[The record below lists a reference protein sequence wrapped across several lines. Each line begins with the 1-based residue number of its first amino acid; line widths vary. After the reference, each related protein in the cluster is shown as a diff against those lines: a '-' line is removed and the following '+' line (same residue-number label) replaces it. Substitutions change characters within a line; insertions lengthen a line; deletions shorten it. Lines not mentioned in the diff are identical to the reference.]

1 MTTPLGFGL
10 GLRPQHYEALLGE
23 HRGSV
28 SWLEALTDNYLVP
41 GGRPLHYLERL
52 RQHYPVVL
60 HGVSLSIGSTDPL
73 DLDYVRSVKALAD
86 RIEPAWISDHLC
98 WTGVG
103 AARLHDLLPVP
114 FTEEALDH
122 VARRVHAVQEALR
135 RELVLENV
143 SSYVA
148 WPGGAMT
155 EWDFIAGLV
164 ARTGCGVL
172 LDVNNVYVSAVNHG
186 FDPHEYLAAVPA
198 AAVRQIHLAGHT
210 IQGTKLVDTHDAA
223 VRDEVWSLYEEA
235 IALLGPRPTMIERDG
250 NIPPLAEL
258 LDELDI
264 ARRLARRALDG
275 GSGHALAA

>member
-1 MTTPLGFGL
+1 MVEGFGL
-10 GLRPQHYEALLGE
+10 GLRPAHFRDFADG
-23 HRGSV
+23 RPV
-28 SWLEALTDNYLVP
+28 VDWLEVLSENYLVP
-41 GGRPLHYLERL
+41 GGKPLDFLDRI
-52 RQHYPVVL
+52 RARYPMGLDWVA
-60 HGVSLSIGSTDPL
+60 LSIAGTDPRAARNL
-73 DLDYVRSVKALAD
+73 AALRALAD

>member
-1 MTTPLGFGL
+1 VLS
-10 GLRPQHYEALLGE
+10 E
-23 HRGSV
+23 
-28 SWLEALTDNYLVP
+28 NYLGP
-41 GGRPLHYLERL
+41 GGKPLDFLDRI
-52 RQHYPVVL
+52 RARYPMVM
-60 HGVSLSIGSTDPL
+60 HGVALSIAGTDPL
-73 DLDYVRSVKALAD
+73 DARYLAALRALAD

>member
-1 MTTPLGFGL
+1 MVEGFGL
-10 GLRPQHYEALLGE
+10 GLRPAHFRDFADG
-23 HRGSV
+23 RPV
-28 SWLEALTDNYLVP
+28 VDWLEVLSENYLVP
-41 GGRPLHYLERL
+41 GGKPLDFLDRI
-52 RQHYPVVL
+52 RARYPMVM
-60 HGVSLSIGSTDPL
+60 HGVALSIAGTDPL
-73 DLDYVRSVKALAD
+73 DARYLAALRALAD

-275 GSGHALAA
+275 RSGHALAA

>member
-1 MTTPLGFGL
+1 
-10 GLRPQHYEALLGE
+10 
-23 HRGSV
+23 
-28 SWLEALTDNYLVP
+28 
-41 GGRPLHYLERL
+41 
-52 RQHYPVVL
+52 
-60 HGVSLSIGSTDPL
+60 
-73 DLDYVRSVKALAD
+73 
-86 RIEPAWISDHLC
+86 
-98 WTGVG
+98 
-103 AARLHDLLPVP
+103 
-114 FTEEALDH
+114 

-275 GSGHALAA
+275 RSGHALAA